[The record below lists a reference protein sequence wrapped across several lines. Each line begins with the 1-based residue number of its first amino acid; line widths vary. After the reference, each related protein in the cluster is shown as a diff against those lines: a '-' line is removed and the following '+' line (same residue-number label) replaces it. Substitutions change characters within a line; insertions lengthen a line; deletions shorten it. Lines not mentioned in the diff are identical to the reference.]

1 MELVVWRKGTVR
13 GVVSLL
19 ALLAVS
25 ALAQSAPDWRKVGG
39 SAVDLFLAAP
49 ATGPVEDVWF
59 SAGGSVLYAR
69 TQSGLV
75 FQTADFETWV
85 PARDFPAPPSPAPV
99 SAARLPEAG
108 ARVISTGHFR
118 TYALGRQLYRSDD
131 GGHTWANLT
140 AYKSEAVVGM
150 SQHSLAVSPVDENQL
165 VVANDFGVWRSLDG
179 GLSWSGLNQFL
190 PNLAVRRIL
199 STPAGTTGT
208 RILVDNLGVLELP
221 PGSPVWT
228 PAPNVIPDS
237 DAALRQRYSAVVGA
251 EISALA
257 HTGATVY
264 AGSSD
269 GRIWVSADGGATFR
283 ANTMPT
289 DTAGPV
295 ERIFVDPVQP
305 WVALAALSGKGPH
318 VLRTTNYGNFWD
330 SLDGNLPDAPAHAV
344 TADRAAGA
352 VYVATDQGV
361 FWAHADLEN
370 ASTAPVAWASLSA
383 TLPAARAMDV
393 ALDPAGLQLY
403 AALDGYGVYA
413 TAAPH
418 RLRNLRIVNAGD
430 FSTRP
435 AAPGSLLSVIGGHV
449 SAARGEDL
457 DFPVLAASDSESQV
471 QVPFEATGPNLELSL
486 QTPSGPVTRE
496 LSVQPVS
503 PAIIVG
509 HDGAPMLWDAESGLP
524 VDIRNGAHSNGRIQ
538 IWATGLGRVKPAW
551 PTGLAA
557 PLENPPAVVA
567 PVKAFLDNT
576 PVPVTRATLV
586 PGYVGFYLIE
596 VQLPLVLNAGTSE
609 LYISADGQ
617 ESNRVPLAIDR

>member
-13 GVVSLL
+13 GVVCLL
-19 ALLAVS
+19 TLLAVS
-25 ALAQSAPDWRKVGG
+25 VSAQSAPDWRKVGG
-39 SAVDLFLAAP
+39 SAVELFLAAP
-49 ATGPVEDVWF
+49 ATGPVQDVWF

-69 TQSGLV
+69 TLSGRV
-75 FQTADFETWV
+75 FQTADFETWT
-85 PARDFPAPPSPAPV
+85 PAPDPPAPPSAVPA
-99 SAARLPEAG
+99 SAARVPEAG
-108 ARVISTGHFR
+108 ARVIAAGRFR

-208 RILVDNLGVLELP
+208 RIAVDQMGALELP
-221 PGSPVWT
+221 PGAPTWV
-228 PAPNVIPDS
+228 PAPNVIADS
-237 DAALRQRYSAVVGA
+237 DAALRQRYSSVVGA
-251 EISALA
+251 DISAVA
-257 HTGATVY
+257 RTGSTVY
-264 AGSSD
+264 AGSTD
-269 GRIWVSADGGATFR
+269 GRIWASADGGATFR
-283 ANTMPT
+283 ANTMPS

-330 SLDGNLPDAPAHAV
+330 ALDGNLPDAPAHGV
-344 TADRAAGA
+344 TADRVAGA
-352 VYVATDQGV
+352 VYVATDRGV
-361 FWAHADLEN
+361 YWAHADLEN
-370 ASTAPVAWASLSA
+370 ASTTPVTWTSLSG
-383 TLPAARAMDV
+383 TLPQARAMDV
-393 ALDPAGLQLY
+393 ELDPAGLQLY

-435 AAPGSLLSVIGGHV
+435 AAPGSLLSVIGGRV
-449 SAARGEDL
+449 NSARGGDL

-471 QVPFEATGPNLELSL
+471 QVPFEAAGPNVALSL
-486 QTPSGPVTRE
+486 ETPAGTVTRE

-503 PAIIVG
+503 PAVIVG
-509 HDGAPMLWDAESGLP
+509 HDGAPMLWDAETGLP
-524 VDIRNGAHSNGRIQ
+524 LDIRNGAHSNGRIQ
-538 IWATGLGRVKPAW
+538 IWATGLGRVKPDW

-567 PVKAFLDNT
+567 SIKAFLDNT
-576 PVPVTRATLV
+576 PLAVTRATLV

-617 ESNRVPLAIDR
+617 ESNRVPLAVDR